1 VLEEISQSGM
11 SDEELIALVEQ
22 EERNCISATS
32 GVLAEQRREALQ
44 YYHGQPYGNEIEGRS
59 QVVTTEVKDAVE
71 GILPPLM
78 GIFTTAEEIVRFE
91 AQNPDDEEAA
101 QQATDYINYLFRIN
115 NGFLTLYCLFK
126 DALLQKN
133 GYAKVYWE
141 NYSDQTKETYES
153 LSDDQLAMLQQDPE
167 IELVSLES
175 RPDEVASQAIAMQVQ
190 QMMAQGM
197 PVPNIPQPQLHDAV
211 FKRTKKYGKVC
222 VDPTPPEEIL
232 ISRETP
238 NDLTK
243 ARFVEHRTK
252 KSLSKIREMGYM
264 VPDDIADNSEADWTE
279 ERFERFRFDDADAGR
294 TTETSDPASRE
305 VWFCEAYLYVD
316 YDGDGFAEYRKVS
329 KIGSTLL
336 DNVEFDSLPIIGG
349 SAIVMPH
356 KHHGLSIHDLVK
368 DIQLIKST
376 ITRQLLD
383 NAYVANNGR
392 MVVLDGMVNMDDLLN
407 VRPNGIVRSKAM
419 NAVQRM
425 DNPLLGAP
433 FYNLLEYF
441 DRVKINRVGSRD
453 FGDAVDKDALNA
465 KAHTAEIVQNASQ
478 ERINLMARLL
488 AEGPVKALFWK
499 MLELVSKHQDKP
511 QMVKLR
517 GRWTNID
524 PREWHKK
531 FNMTVT
537 VGLGTGSQ
545 QTTINGVMALSAMVG
560 GFVQMGYGRMFTEKN
575 VYNLV
580 HRAAKAIFPKDSELF
595 ATDPEQLPPP
605 QPQPNP
611 DIMKIELAA
620 QKAAMGNKQKY
631 DKMMLDWQNNEAN
644 REMLKKQ
651 MGVDILEME
660 NDYHV
665 AKLDRQHDT
674 LERNM
679 DRAVDYSKH
688 KESVKAKAQPK
699 HDA

>member
-1 VLEEISQSGM
+1 
-11 SDEELIALVEQ
+11 
-22 EERNCISATS
+22 
-32 GVLAEQRREALQ
+32 
-44 YYHGQPYGNEIEGRS
+44 
-59 QVVTTEVKDAVE
+59 
-71 GILPPLM
+71 
-78 GIFTTAEEIVRFE
+78 
-91 AQNPDDEEAA
+91 
-101 QQATDYINYLFRIN
+101 
-115 NGFLTLYCLFK
+115 
-126 DALLQKN
+126 
-133 GYAKVYWE
+133 
-141 NYSDQTKETYES
+141 
-153 LSDDQLAMLQQDPE
+153 
-167 IELVSLES
+167 
-175 RPDEVASQAIAMQVQ
+175 
-190 QMMAQGM
+190 
-197 PVPNIPQPQLHDAV
+197 
-211 FKRTKKYGKVC
+211 
-222 VDPTPPEEIL
+222 
-232 ISRETP
+232 
-238 NDLTK
+238 
-243 ARFVEHRTK
+243 
-252 KSLSKIREMGYM
+252 
-264 VPDDIADNSEADWTE
+264 
-279 ERFERFRFDDADAGR
+279 
-294 TTETSDPASRE
+294 
-305 VWFCEAYLYVD
+305 
-316 YDGDGFAEYRKVS
+316 
-329 KIGSTLL
+329 
-336 DNVEFDSLPIIGG
+336 
-349 SAIVMPH
+349 
-356 KHHGLSIHDLVK
+356 
-368 DIQLIKST
+368 
-376 ITRQLLD
+376 
-383 NAYVANNGR
+383 
-392 MVVLDGMVNMDDLLN
+392 
-407 VRPNGIVRSKAM
+407 M